1 VVAPAAT
8 VTDAGV
14 VSAVLLS
21 DSVTAVPPV
30 GAAAEIVTV
39 QLVLPPDAT
48 DVGVHASPVTVVA
61 DVVAGG
67 VTVTDAVPE
76 LPFNEAVI
84 VAVWFDA
91 TVPAVPVKL
100 PVVAPAA
107 TVTDDGT
114 VRPVQLL
121 DTVTAVPPVGAAAE
135 IVTLQLVLPPDAT
148 DVGVHVSPVTVVAA
162 GGVTVTEA
170 VPELPFNDAVIVT
183 AWFDVT
189 VPAVPVKLP
198 VVAPAATVTDAGVV
212 SAVLLSDTVTAV
224 PPVGAAAEIVTV
236 QLVLAPDTTEV
247 GVHVSPVTVGA
258 GGVTVTDAVPELP
271 FNDAV
276 IVAVWFDATVPAVP
290 VKLPVVAPAATV
302 TVAGVV
308 SAVLLSD
315 TVTAVPP
322 VGAAAEIVT
331 VQLVLPPDATDVG
344 VHVTPVT
351 VVAGGVTV
359 TDAVPELPFNEAVI
373 VTA

>member
-1 VVAPAAT
+1 MVAPAAT